1 MKDWIKTIKF
11 QHILAVLVVVLGFA
25 FLFYM
30 VSSRF
35 PADKIPMASDIKMGM
50 INLLTAIV
58 MFYFGSSMSS
68 NKKDEVLHRAAEKQI
83 DNIKQENT

>member
-1 MKDWIKTIKF
+1 MKEWLKNVKF
-11 QHILAVLVVVLGFA
+11 QHVLAILVVMFCFA

-35 PADKIPMASDIKMGM
+35 PQEKINMASDIKMGM
-50 INLLTAIV
+50 LNLLTAIV

-68 NKKDEVLHRAAEKQI
+68 SKKDEVIHKAAE
-83 DNIKQENT
+83 NTLTNKNETT

>member
-1 MKDWIKTIKF
+1 MKDWVKNIKF
-11 QHILAVLVVVLGFA
+11 QHILAVLVVILGFS

-30 VSSRF
+30 VSSKF

-68 NKKDEVLHRAAEKQI
+68 NKKDEVLHKAAEKTI
-83 DNIKQENT
+83 DNNKNDTQ

>member
-1 MKDWIKTIKF
+1 MKDWIKNIKF
-11 QHILAVLVVVLGFA
+11 QHILAIVVIIFAFA

-35 PADKIPMASDIKMGM
+35 PQEKINMASDIKMGM
-50 INLLTAIV
+50 LNLLTAIV

-68 NKKDEVLHRAAEKQI
+68 SKKDEVIHKAAETQL
-83 DNIKQENT
+83 ENNKTDKP

>member
-1 MKDWIKTIKF
+1 MKDWLKNIKF
-11 QHILAVLVVVLGFA
+11 QHVLAILVVIFCFS

-35 PADKIPMASDIKMGM
+35 PQEKINMASDIKMGM
-50 INLLTAIV
+50 LNLLTAIV

-68 NKKDEVLHRAAEKQI
+68 SKKDDVIHKAAEN
-83 DNIKQENT
+83 NITNKNETT

>member
-1 MKDWIKTIKF
+1 MKDWLKNIKF
-11 QHILAVLVVVLGFA
+11 QHILAVLVVVLGFS

-35 PADKIPMASDIKMGM
+35 PTDKIPMASDIKMGM

-68 NKKDEVLHRAAEKQI
+68 SKKDDVIHRAAEKNI
-83 DNIKQENT
+83 DNNKNETT